1 MEVSLSELREMVMD
15 REAWRTAIHGVA
27 KSRTWL
33 SDWTELNWTV
43 LMTFISALSSVQ
55 CRKLLLTAHS
65 SRLTQAL
72 WDGYIFTQKQF
83 HHLLNYIFPT
93 SSLNMHLQNAV
104 PNLIFLW
111 AKCYILIQAW
121 TCFMTFFILLNK
133 SWDKDKWVEAA
144 RRHTGQWVKK
154 EEENRAV
161 WETAL
166 VQAAI
171 KNLPQTRWFC
181 CRKGDLF

>member
-1 MEVSLSELREMVMD
+1 MQATKVK
-15 REAWRTAIHGVA
+15 TI
-27 KSRTWL
+27 
-33 SDWTELNWTV
+33 
-43 LMTFISALSSVQ
+43 
-55 CRKLLLTAHS
+55 

-72 WDGYIFTQKQF
+72 WDDYIFTQNQF

-111 AKCYILIQAW
+111 AKCYIFIQAW
-121 TCFMTFFILLNK
+121 TCFMSFFILLNK
-133 SWDKDKWVEAA
+133 SWDKDKWAEAA

-154 EEENRAV
+154 EEGNRAV

-171 KNLPQTRWFC
+171 KKLPQTGWFYC
-181 CRKGDLF
+181 MKGDLFQGLRVGSCLTFGNELSEEIHLLTKKTTVLGRVSRWKAAG